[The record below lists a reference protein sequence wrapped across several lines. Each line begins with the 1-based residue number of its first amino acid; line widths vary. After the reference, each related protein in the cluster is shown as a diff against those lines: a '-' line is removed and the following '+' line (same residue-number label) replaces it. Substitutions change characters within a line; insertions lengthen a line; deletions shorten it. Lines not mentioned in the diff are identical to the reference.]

1 MLKRKTPK
9 ITQEYSASRFRD
21 SMTAASNMSCILH
34 IALSIFY
41 FIIEVPEMLIYNVF
55 GFFLFLALRQ
65 LFKANWIKTPF
76 ILGSLNV
83 VLGICLADYF
93 IGWEANFNIYLI
105 LLPASILIYS
115 GWKIW
120 ETSLYLT
127 ILAAIYLSLFLLL
140 SNSSPVY
147 AINSEILK
155 YLSIANTV
163 AAISILL
170 VILGHLNSS
179 IILMTK
185 KLEDKNTQLEHQRDE
200 LDQKV
205 IERTTKLRQLNKNL
219 VENES
224 KFSAFFENGAI
235 GMLILNQ
242 DGTFDSINE
251 ALYNILGFN
260 FERKEL
266 RDAYYFDI
274 IMPDKNNL
282 GEFSFETILNKDTN
296 FTSQY
301 KGKNNNTIWANTT
314 ISSVTNNKGEIIN
327 LMILIEDLTDARII
341 EQERNRLFNNSKDL
355 ICVIN
360 SLGKIESANPA
371 FLNTLG
377 HKEEKLASIGWT
389 TLIHP
394 DDLELSLK
402 NLDTIML
409 SDAGLNFENRY
420 LCASN
425 DYKWLSWNIVQDV
438 DTSKIFA
445 VARDIT
451 NQMIDRKT
459 LENANADL
467 KQFAY
472 IATHD
477 LKVPVDNILGC
488 YNILLHDIENHSD
501 KTKLIMPWIKKSLDQ
516 ASSIIS
522 QLIQLEKAGVDYQD
536 QESLQLEDTIQH
548 VLNYFSAKITSI
560 NAEIVTDFSACDTLY
575 YSKSTFNSIAQN
587 LISNALKYHSP
598 DRRCRITIKTKLENE
613 FFCFSI
619 EDNGVGIDLENQR
632 KKLFGL
638 FQRIST
644 IQDGSG
650 LGLYMIKKLIENN
663 GGRIDVESQV
673 GKGSVFY
680 VYIKAHQ

>member
-1 MLKRKTPK
+1 
-9 ITQEYSASRFRD
+9 
-21 SMTAASNMSCILH
+21 
-34 IALSIFY
+34 
-41 FIIEVPEMLIYNVF
+41 MLIYNVF

-105 LLPASILIYS
+105 LLPASILIYT
-115 GWKIW
+115 GWKLW

-127 ILAAIYLSLFLLL
+127 ILTAIYLSLFLSL

-147 AINSEILK
+147 PINTEILK

-163 AAISILL
+163 NTIIILL

-185 KLEDKNTQLEHQRDE
+185 KLEDKNTQLEHQKDE

-205 IERTTKLRQLNKNL
+205 IERTKELRQLNKNL

-224 KFSAFFENGAI
+224 RFSAFFENGAI

-242 DGTFDSINE
+242 DGTFNTINE

-260 FERKEL
+260 FERQEL
-266 RDAYYFDI
+266 HDACYFDI
-274 IMPDKNNL
+274 LIDDKNKL
-282 GEFSFETILNKDTN
+282 GEFSFETILKNKDKA

-301 KGKNNNTIWANTT
+301 KGENNNTIWANTT
-314 ISSVTNNKGEIIN
+314 ISSVTNNKGEVVN

-341 EQERNRLFNNSKDL
+341 EQERNRMFNNSKDL

-360 SLGKIESANPA
+360 ALGIIENANPA
-371 FLNTLG
+371 FFNTLG
-377 HKEEKLASIGWT
+377 HKEEKLASIEWT

-394 DDLELSLK
+394 DDLELSLE
-402 NLDTIML
+402 NLNTIAL
-409 SDAGLNFENRY
+409 SDVGLSFENRY
-420 LCASN
+420 LCASK
-425 DYKWLSWNIVQDV
+425 DYKWLSWNLVQDV

-445 VARDIT
+445 IARDIT
-451 NQMIDRKT
+451 NQVTDRKT

-488 YNILLHDIENHSD
+488 YNILSHDIENHSD

-536 QESLQLEDTIQH
+536 QEPLQLEDTIQH
-548 VLNYFSAKITSI
+548 VLDYFSAKITSI
-560 NAEIVTDFSACDTLY
+560 NAEIVTDFSACKTIY
-575 YSKSTFNSIAQN
+575 YSKSAFNSIAQN

-598 DRRCRITIKTKLENE
+598 DRRCRITIKAKQVNE

-644 IQDGSG
+644 TKDGSG

-673 GKGSVFY
+673 GKGSVFK
-680 VYIKAHQ
+680 VYIKTLE